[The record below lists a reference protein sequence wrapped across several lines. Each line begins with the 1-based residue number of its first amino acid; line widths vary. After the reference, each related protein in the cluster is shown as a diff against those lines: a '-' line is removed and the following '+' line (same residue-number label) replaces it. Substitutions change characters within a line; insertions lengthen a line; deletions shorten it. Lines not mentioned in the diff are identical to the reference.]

1 MLAIGS
7 ALVSD
12 EAERHGLRRLE
23 SARTA
28 PRYRLFA
35 VEDKWA
41 ALVEDAERGIAVP
54 GALFEVPDEQWEALL
69 AGEPPGFHQQ
79 PVELEDGRVVTAAF
93 AELAHLVRAGVEIT
107 EYGGF
112 VAYLAARQETG

>member
-1 MLAIGS
+1 VLAIGS

-23 SARTA
+23 NVRTA
-28 PRYRLFA
+28 PRYRIFA
-35 VEDKWA
+35 IEDKWA
-41 ALVEDAERGIAVP
+41 ALVEDAERGISVP

-69 AGEPPGFHQQ
+69 AGEPPGLGQE
-79 PVELEDGRVVTAAF
+79 PVELEDGRSVTAAF
-93 AELAHLVRAGVEIT
+93 ADLDHLERAGVEIT